1 MEAAR
6 NLILQELALQFFFF
20 RPQLSH
26 CMLNRDVNA
35 AMIMA
40 ITRFSGAGDKLQIEW
55 MTQGWHTSSPWL
67 TDLVLRGGP
76 FHYGG
81 ELAACVGAR
90 NKRWIKK
97 YCI

>member
-1 MEAAR
+1 
-6 NLILQELALQFFFF
+6 
-20 RPQLSH
+20 
-26 CMLNRDVNA
+26 MLNRDVNA

-55 MTQGWHTSSPWL
+55 MTQGWHTSSLWL

-81 ELAACVGAR
+81 EPAACVGAR

-97 YCI
+97 YRR